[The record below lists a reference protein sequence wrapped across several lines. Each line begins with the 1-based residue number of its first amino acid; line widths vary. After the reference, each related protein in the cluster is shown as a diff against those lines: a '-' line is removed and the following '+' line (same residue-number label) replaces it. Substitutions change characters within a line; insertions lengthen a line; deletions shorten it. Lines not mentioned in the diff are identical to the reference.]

1 MCLVKTLNLNKEQ
14 IKKLPKSKEKKYEY
28 CINNIFQIAKKDIKV
43 YKILSLENRTPY
55 QNFLIEKNT
64 HYYQTDKKFSISIE
78 TWRTTTKYTKY
89 QIRNWLEVDEGLH
102 AYLKHPKNSWYYG
115 TVYKVVKAIIPK
127 GSLYLINN
135 GNTEI
140 VSDNL
145 IFYDL
150 NHVKN

>member
-78 TWRTTTKYTKY
+78 TF
-89 QIRNWLEVDEGLH
+89 RNWRELLPNTKLEVDEGLH

-115 TVYKVVKAIIPK
+115 NRNKVVKAIIPK

>member
-1 MCLVKTLNLNKEQ
+1 MCL
-14 IKKLPKSKEKKYEY
+14 IKILTNQEIKNFQKLKKKQYEY
-28 CINNIFQIAKKDIKV
+28 CINNIFQIAEKDIKV

-78 TWRTTTKYTKY
+78 TF
-89 QIRNWLEVDEGLH
+89 RNWGELLLNTKLEVDEGLH
-102 AYLKHPKNSWYYG
+102 AYVKYPKKHWYYG
-115 TVYKVVKAIIPK
+115 KKYKAVKAIIPK